1 MNQIKIEKNQVYL
14 DKWLVGTIVKSF
26 TEKRFFAANVD
37 YCSPLDANNLRD
49 LADKLD
55 AMNGVSNEPA

>member
-1 MNQIKIEKNQVYL
+1 MNQIRIEKSKVYL

-26 TEKRFFAANVD
+26 TEKCFFAADAD

-49 LADKLD
+49 IADKLD
-55 AMNGVSNEPA
+55 AMNGVSNESA